1 MYLGIPGGIT
11 PDMLDRGLAED
22 LAAASLTMA
31 RRFAAGGTLWCVA
44 PTWEPHAH
52 HVAVEF
58 VHPVIVGK
66 RALPAFA
73 LTGPDLI
80 PRAAVA
86 VRPGDLVI
94 AVAGGRNAAVANLMR
109 QSSTGGAAS
118 FWIGSGR
125 RPPAG
130 SADHV
135 LWVDDADPMAPA
147 TGRFVLLYH
156 LLWELTHVCF
166 EHPGLLAEQAA
177 AVGSGTGES
186 GTVGS
191 GIGGPSSGAQRPT
204 AGPEPR
210 ATGPGRQGAGRE
222 PQAARREPQGTG
234 FLYPFIDAEERD
246 AEPLLAALAV
256 SARAKAAESAALQQT
271 TLAAAADQV
280 AACAAAM
287 AERFA
292 DGGRLYA
299 FGNGGSS
306 TDCATFATLF
316 ASPPAGG
323 PAYRGLPALNLA
335 ADQAVV
341 TALGNDV
348 GFDLVF
354 SRQIIAHAA
363 ARDIAV
369 AFSTS
374 GNSRDLMAALRE
386 ARGRGLLTVGF
397 AGYDGGE
404 MAASGD
410 VDYCFVVRSQSIHR
424 IQESQALLGYQL
436 WASTQ
441 QSFRKTMDRCVH
453 PDVHN
458 GPSSGPHP
466 HGETA

>member
-1 MYLGIPGGIT
+1 MRLGIPGGIT
-11 PDMLDRGLAED
+11 PDMLDGGLAED
-22 LAAASLTMA
+22 LAAASLAMA
-31 RRFAAGGTLWCVA
+31 RQFAAGGTLWCVA

-52 HVAVEF
+52 HIAVEF

-73 LTGPDLI
+73 LTGPDLD
-80 PRAAVA
+80 PRARVA
-86 VRPGDLVI
+86 VRPGDLLI
-94 AVAGGRNAAVANLMR
+94 AVAGWRDAAVADLLR
-109 QSSTGGAAS
+109 RSSAWGAAS
-118 FWIGSGR
+118 AWIGSGP

-130 SADHV
+130 AADHL
-135 LWVDDADPMAPA
+135 LWIGDPDPMAPA

-166 EHPGLLAEQAA
+166 EHPGLLAGAITPAA
-177 AVGSGTGES
+177 NPRAPTPVRTEAGEE
-186 GTVGS
+186 
-191 GIGGPSSGAQRPT
+191 T
-204 AGPEPR
+204 AGREPR
-210 ATGPGRQGAGRE
+210 ATA
-222 PQAARREPQGTG
+222 
-234 FLYPFIDAEERD
+234 FLYPFLEAEERD
-246 AEPLLAALAV
+246 AGPLLAELAL
-256 SARAKAAESAALQQT
+256 SARAKAAESAALQQA
-271 TLAAAADQV
+271 TLAAAADQL
-280 AACAAAM
+280 AACGSAM

-292 DGGRLYA
+292 AGGRLYA

-306 TDCATFATLF
+306 TDCATFAMLF
-316 ASPPAGG
+316 AAPPTGA
-323 PAYRGLPALNLA
+323 PAYRAMPALNLA

-386 ARGRGLLTVGF
+386 AHGRGLLTVGF

-410 VDYCFVVRSQSIHR
+410 VDYCFVVRSQSVHR
-424 IQESQALLGYQL
+424 IQESQALLGYHL
-436 WASTQ
+436 WAATQ
-441 QSFRKTMDRCVH
+441 QSLRRASRQAPQKTGRQ
-453 PDVHN
+453 
-458 GPSSGPHP
+458 PHKGTP
-466 HGETA
+466 P

>member
-1 MYLGIPGGIT
+1 MTGGIT
-11 PDMLDRGLAED
+11 PGMLDGGLAED
-22 LAAASLTMA
+22 LAAASLAMA
-31 RRFAAGGTLWCVA
+31 QRFAPGATLWCAA
-44 PTWEPHAH
+44 PSWEPHAH
-52 HVAVEF
+52 HMAVEF

-73 LTGPDLI
+73 LTGSDLV
-80 PRAAVA
+80 PRAEVA
-86 VRPGDLVI
+86 VRTGDILI
-94 AVAGGRNAAVANLMR
+94 AVAGGRDEDVADLMR
-109 QSSTGGAAS
+109 RAPAWGAAS
-118 FWIGSGR
+118 AWIGSGP

-130 SADHV
+130 AADHV
-135 LWVDDADPMAPA
+135 LWIDDPDPMAPV

-166 EHPGLLAEQAA
+166 EHPGLLTEPAE
-177 AVGSGTGES
+177 GTGQ
-186 GTVGS
+186 
-191 GIGGPSSGAQRPT
+191 PQP
-204 AGPEPR
+204 AGK
-210 ATGPGRQGAGRE
+210 RE
-222 PQAARREPQGTG
+222 PQATA
-234 FLYPFIDAEERD
+234 FLYPFLDADERD
-246 AEPLLAALAV
+246 AGPLLAELAT
-256 SARAKAAESAALQQT
+256 SARAKAAESAALQQA
-271 TLAAAADQV
+271 TLAASADQV
-280 AACAAAM
+280 AACGAAM

-292 DGGRLYA
+292 AGGRLYA

-316 ASPPAGG
+316 ASPPAGAPTG
-323 PAYRGLPALNLA
+323 SPANPPAGAPPANRGLPALNLA

-386 ARGRGLLTVGF
+386 AHGRGLLTVGL
-397 AGYDGGE
+397 AGYDGGQ

-424 IQESQALLGYQL
+424 IQESQALLGYHL
-436 WASTQ
+436 WASAQ
-441 QSFRKTMDRCVH
+441 QSLQKGSDGR
-453 PDVHN
+453 PQ
-458 GPSSGPHP
+458 PSAGGRPPSAPNP
-466 HGETA
+466 HGGTQ

>member
-1 MYLGIPGGIT
+1 MTGGIT
-11 PDMLDRGLAED
+11 ADMLDGGLAED
-22 LAAASLTMA
+22 LATASLTMA
-31 RRFAAGGTLWCVA
+31 RRFATGGTLWCVA

-52 HVAVEF
+52 HIAVEF

-73 LTGPDLI
+73 LTGPDLV
-80 PRAAVA
+80 PRAQVA
-86 VRPGDLVI
+86 VRPGDLLI
-94 AVAGGRNAAVANLMR
+94 AVAGGRQADVADLMR
-109 QSSTGGAAS
+109 RAPAWGAAS
-118 FWIGSGR
+118 LWIGSGS

-130 SADHV
+130 TAGHP
-135 LWVDDADPMAPA
+135 LWIGDTDPMTPA

-177 AVGSGTGES
+177 TG
-186 GTVGS
+186 GP
-191 GIGGPSSGAQRPT
+191 GIGGPGMAAQPPT
-204 AGPEPR
+204 AGREPR
-210 ATGPGRQGAGRE
+210 ATTRE
-222 PQAARREPQGTG
+222 PRASS
-234 FLYPFIDAEERD
+234 FLYPFIEPEERD
-246 AEPLLAALAV
+246 ARPLLAELAV
-256 SARAKAAESAALQQT
+256 SARAKAAQSAALQQA
-271 TLAAAADQV
+271 TLAATADQV
-280 AACAAAM
+280 AACGAAM

-292 DGGRLYA
+292 AGGRLYA

-316 ASPPAGG
+316 ASPPAPASPPVAAP
-323 PAYRGLPALNLA
+323 PAYRALPALNLA

-374 GNSRDLMAALRE
+374 GNSRDLTAALRE

-424 IQESQALLGYQL
+424 IQESQALLGYHL

-441 QSFRKTMDRCVH
+441 RSFQQITDRSVH
-453 PDVHN
+453 PDAR
-458 GPSSGPHP
+458 GDPLSGPHP
-466 HGETA
+466 GGGTS